1 MAKLNDEEL
10 RALRTLARSP
20 SGCAELVL
28 MAHGFELDQ
37 VANLVFRGLA
47 NREVVDQTVGARS
60 VKVVRGRYR
69 GRDGGIGEDLHL
81 TGVTSSG
88 VPFLALIQPAAVR
101 RHGHCSV
108 YGPPRPSVTCNAM
121 SSSSRAVSI
130 GFQP

>member
-20 SGCAELVL
+20 SGCAKSVL

-47 NREVVDQTVGARS
+47 KREVVNQTVGARS

-69 GRDGGIGEDLHL
+69 GRDGAMEYGLHL

-88 VPFLALIQPAAVR
+88 VPFLA
-101 RHGHCSV
+101 
-108 YGPPRPSVTCNAM
+108 
-121 SSSSRAVSI
+121 
-130 GFQP
+130 

>member
-1 MAKLNDEEL
+1 
-10 RALRTLARSP
+10 
-20 SGCAELVL
+20 

-47 NREVVDQTVGARS
+47 KREVVNQTVGARS

-69 GRDGGIGEDLHL
+69 GRDGAMEYGLHL

-88 VPFLALIQPAAVR
+88 VPFLALIQPLAVR
-101 RHGHCSV
+101 RHGYCSV
-108 YGPPRPSVTCNAM
+108 YGPPRPSVTCSAM
-121 SSSSRAVSI
+121 SSSSGAVSI

>member
-20 SGCAELVL
+20 SGCAVL

-69 GRDGGIGEDLHL
+69 GRDGGIG
-81 TGVTSSG
+81 
-88 VPFLALIQPAAVR
+88 
-101 RHGHCSV
+101 
-108 YGPPRPSVTCNAM
+108 
-121 SSSSRAVSI
+121 
-130 GFQP
+130 